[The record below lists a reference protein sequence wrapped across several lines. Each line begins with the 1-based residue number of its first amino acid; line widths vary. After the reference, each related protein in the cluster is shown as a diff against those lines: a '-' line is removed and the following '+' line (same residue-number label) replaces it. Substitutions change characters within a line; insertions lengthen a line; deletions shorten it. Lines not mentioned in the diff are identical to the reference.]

1 MKKIILICALLFVS
15 NSVLNAQVALCLG
28 QDATVCAGQTV
39 QITNCS
45 GGGPILGS
53 GITLNN
59 ATTLPQLS
67 DDSYS
72 GLIPI
77 GFTFNFY
84 GANYTNCVIGSNG
97 LISFNA
103 ANANTGCPWS
113 LVGMGTLPQTAN
125 LTTTRN
131 SAMLFYSDINPS
143 QAPIGPIKY
152 QTIGTAPNRKFVVLF
167 ESVNAFQCQNTC
179 YYGAIVFYETSN
191 IIDMMIGQKP
201 NCATWNGGLAIQGV
215 HNSAGTVATITPGRN
230 NTVWNANQ
238 DGKRF
243 TPIAPNNTS
252 NYSVAT
258 VQYYTVTS
266 TSNNSIQWASTN
278 GGLFP
283 YGGGVLNITTVPPG
297 TTGYYLTATA
307 CNAAVGGVSDTTFIT
322 RQVVSGTA
330 TATTDYCFGGVGTAT
345 VNPTQGAAPFTFTWS
360 PGGQTTQTATNLVSG
375 PYTVQIT
382 DTLGC
387 SANVNVNVPN
397 TNATFS
403 GSSTLVSCPGGSDGT
418 ATATMTPPLGVVSYN
433 WYDAGGQTTQTATGL
448 SAGTYHCIVS
458 TSQSTGCTDTVEVIV
473 SEIPGMVSTIINQS
487 DVTCNSANDGIV
499 EISVVDGTAPYTY
512 SWDNSAST
520 GPLANDLYAGTHT
533 VTITDSN
540 NCVITTTTTIGEPAP
555 LKITSLTPDTIIC
568 PEASIVLNVQ
578 GTGGNGSSYYTFT
591 WRENGTVIGTGT
603 SITVDPAATGT
614 QYCVEL
620 TEQCGSPSTDSCMM
634 INFPTAIV
642 PNYVSNLPYSCL
654 PGEFVFIN
662 QSNNSA
668 EIDSV
673 VVDFGNGDMGVFY
686 GDSNLTYT
694 YTTAGIYTIS
704 VVTTS
709 IQGCVTTNT
718 FPGIANVIAN
728 PVADFSMSA
737 NPTTIFETVVKMQD
751 KSSPNVVNWEWTSIG
766 SNPNS
771 STYQNPTFHYPE
783 GVVATYTI
791 QLIVETPEGC
801 RDTLER
807 ILSVNSDIIFYAP
820 NAFTPDG
827 DEFNQTWKFYVSG
840 IDEYNFELMI
850 FDRWGEVIWETHDPN
865 TAWDGTYNGKVV
877 QAGAYSWIASV
888 KDLYTDSR
896 RTFKGA
902 INILK

>member
-1 MKKIILICALLFVS
+1 MKKIILICTLLFVS
-15 NSVLNAQVALCLG
+15 NSVLNAQVTLCLG

-45 GGGPILGS
+45 GGGPIIGS
-53 GITLNN
+53 GITLDN
-59 ATTLPQLS
+59 ATTIPQLS
-67 DDSYS
+67 DDMFSA
-72 GLIPI
+72 LIPM
-77 GFTFNFY
+77 GFSFNFY
-84 GANYTNCVIGSNG
+84 GTNYTSCVIGSNG

-103 ANANTGCPWS
+103 SNANNGCPWS
-113 LVGMGTLPQTAN
+113 LVGMGTLPNTT
-125 LTTTRN
+125 LTTARN

-152 QTIGTAPNRKFVVLF
+152 QTIGTAPNRKFVVLY

-179 YYGAIVFYETSN
+179 YYGAIIFYETSN

-201 NCATWNGGLAIQGV
+201 SCTSWNGGLAIQGV
-215 HNSAGTVATITPGRN
+215 ENAAGTVATITPGRN
-230 NTVWNANQ
+230 NSVWIANQ

-243 TPIAPNNTS
+243 TPVSPSNTS

-258 VQYYTVTS
+258 VPYYTVTS
-266 TSNNSIQWASTN
+266 TSNNSIQWTSTA
-278 GGLFP
+278 GGLWP
-283 YGGGVLNITTVPPG
+283 YNNGVLNVTTVPPG
-297 TTGYYLTATA
+297 TTGYYLTAAA

-322 RQVVSGTA
+322 RQVVTGTA
-330 TATTDYCFGGVGTAT
+330 TATTDYCFGGVGSATA
-345 VNPTQGAAPFTFTWS
+345 NPNQGLAPFTYLWS

-382 DTLGC
+382 DAMGC
-387 SANVNVNVPN
+387 SVNVNVNVPN

-403 GSSTLVSCPGGSDGT
+403 GSSTLVSCPGGNDGT

-448 SAGTYHCIVS
+448 TAGTYHCVVT
-458 TSQSTGCTDTVEVIV
+458 TSLSSGCTDTVEVV
-473 SEIPGMVSTIINQS
+473 VTEIPGMVSTIINQQ
-487 DVTCNSANDGIV
+487 DVTCNSMNDGII

-512 SWDNSAST
+512 SWDSSAST

-533 VTITDSN
+533 VTITDAN
-540 NCVITTTTTIGEPAP
+540 NCVITTTATIGEPTA

-578 GTGGNGSSYYTFT
+578 GAGGNGSQYYTFT
-591 WRENGTVIGTGT
+591 WRENGTVIGTGN
-603 SITVDPAATGT
+603 SITVDPAATNT

-620 TEQCGSPSTDSCMM
+620 TETCGSPSTDSCMT
-634 INFPTAIV
+634 ITFPEAII
-642 PNYVSNLPYSCL
+642 PSYVSNLPYSCL
-654 PGEFVFIN
+654 PGEFIFIN
-662 QSNNSA
+662 QSNNSD

-673 VVDFGNGDMGVFY
+673 VVDFGNGDMGIFY

-694 YTTAGIYTIS
+694 YTAAGIYTIS

-718 FPGIANVIAN
+718 FPGIATVIAN
-728 PVADFSMSA
+728 PVADFTMSA

-751 KSSPNVVNWEWTSIG
+751 KSSPGVVSWTWEAIG

-771 STYQNPTFHYPE
+771 STYENPTFHYPE

-791 QLIVETPEGC
+791 QLIVETAEGC
-801 RDTLER
+801 VDTIER
-807 ILSVNSDIIFYAP
+807 VLSVNSDIIFYAP

-865 TAWDGTYNGKVV
+865 AAWDGTYNGKVV
-877 QAGAYSWIASV
+877 QAGAYSWIARV
-888 KDLYTDSR
+888 KDIYSDTKK
-896 RTFKGA
+896 TFNGA
-902 INILK
+902 INIFK

>member
-1 MKKIILICALLFVS
+1 MKKIFLIGTLLFLS
-15 NSVLNAQVALCLG
+15 NSVLNAQVTLCLG

-53 GITLNN
+53 GITLDN
-59 ATTLPQLS
+59 ATTIPQLS
-67 DDSYS
+67 DDMFS
-72 GLIPI
+72 GLIPM
-77 GFTFNFY
+77 GFGFNFY
-84 GANYTNCVIGSNG
+84 GTNYTNCVIGSNG

-103 ANANTGCPWS
+103 GNANSGCTWS
-113 LVGMGTLPQTAN
+113 LVGMGTLPNTGLTAA
-125 LTTTRN
+125 RN

-143 QAPIGPIKY
+143 QTPIGPIKY

-167 ESVNAFQCQNTC
+167 ESVNAFQCPNTC
-179 YYGAIVFYETSN
+179 YYGAIIFYETSN

-201 NCATWNGGLAIQGV
+201 NCSSWNGGLAIQGV
-215 HNSAGTVATITPGRN
+215 ENAAGTVATITPGRN
-230 NTVWNANQ
+230 NSVWTANQ

-252 NYSVAT
+252 NYAVAT
-258 VQYYTVTS
+258 VPYYTVTS
-266 TSNNSIQWASTN
+266 TSNNSIQWTSTA
-278 GGLFP
+278 GGLWP
-283 YGGGVLNITTVPPG
+283 YNNGVLNVTSVPPG
-297 TTGYYLTATA
+297 TTGYYLTAAA

-322 RQVVSGTA
+322 RQVVAGTA

-345 VNPTQGAAPFTFTWS
+345 ANPTQGLAPFTYTWT

-375 PYTVQIT
+375 PYTVHIT
-382 DTLGC
+382 DALGC
-387 SANVNVNVPN
+387 GVNVNVNVPN

-403 GSSTLVSCPGGSDGT
+403 GSSTLVSCPGGNDGT
-418 ATATMTPPLGVVSYN
+418 ATATMTPPLGTVSYN

-448 SAGTYHCIVS
+448 IAGTYHCVVT
-458 TSQSTGCTDTVEVIV
+458 TSLSTGCMDTVEVIV
-473 SEIPGMVSTIINQS
+473 SEIPGMVSTIINQQ

-499 EISVVDGTAPYTY
+499 EISVVNGTAPYTY

-533 VTITDSN
+533 VTITDAN
-540 NCVITTTTTIGEPAP
+540 GCVITTTATIGEPAA
-555 LKITSLTPDTIIC
+555 LKIVSITPDTIIC

-578 GTGGNGSSYYTFT
+578 GTGGNGPIFYTYT
-591 WRENGTVIGTGT
+591 WKENGTVIGTGS
-603 SITVDPAATGT
+603 SITVDPAATAT
-614 QYCVEL
+614 NYCVEL
-620 TEQCGSPSTDSCMM
+620 TETCGSPSTDSCMT
-634 INFPTAIV
+634 INFPIAIV

-654 PGEFVFIN
+654 PGDFIFIN
-662 QSNNSA
+662 QSNNSG

-673 VVDFGNGDMGVFY
+673 AVDFGDGNSGVFY
-686 GDSNLTYT
+686 GDSNLVHRYT
-694 YTTAGIYTIS
+694 SAGIYTVS

-728 PVADFSMSA
+728 PVADFTMSA

-751 KSSPNVVNWEWTSIG
+751 KSSPGVVDWTWNATG
-766 SNPNS
+766 SNPNNS
-771 STYQNPTFHYPE
+771 NYQNPTFHYPE
-783 GVVATYTI
+783 GVVGTYTI
-791 QLIVETPEGC
+791 QLIVETTEGC
-801 RDTLER
+801 VDTIER
-807 ILSVNSDIIFYAP
+807 VLSVNSDIIFYAP

-850 FDRWGEVIWETHDPN
+850 FDRWGELIWETHDPN
-865 TAWDGTYNGKVV
+865 AAWDGTYNGKVV
-877 QAGAYSWIASV
+877 QAGAYTWIARV
-888 KDLYTDSR
+888 KDTYSDAKK
-896 RTFKGA
+896 TFNGA
-902 INILK
+902 INLFR

>member
-1 MKKIILICALLFVS
+1 MKKIILICTLLFVS

-39 QITNCS
+39 QITNCL
-45 GGGPILGS
+45 GGGPVLGS

-59 ATTLPQLS
+59 AVTIPQLP

-103 ANANTGCPWS
+103 ANANNGCPWS
-113 LVGMGTLPQTAN
+113 LAGMGTLPQTAN
-125 LTTTRN
+125 LTTTQN

-215 HNSAGTVATITPGRN
+215 HNPTGTVATITPGRN

-266 TSNNSIQWASTN
+266 TSNNSIQWTSTA
-278 GGLFP
+278 GGLWA
-283 YGGGVLNITTVPPG
+283 YNGGVLNVTTVPPG
-297 TTGYYLTATA
+297 TTGYYLTASA

-330 TATTDYCFGGVGTAT
+330 TSTTDYCFGGVGTAT

-360 PGGQTTQTATNLVSG
+360 PGGQTTQTATNLLSG

-382 DTLGC
+382 DSLGC

-403 GSSTLVSCPGGSDGT
+403 GSSTLVSCPGGNDGT

-448 SAGTYHCIVS
+448 SAGTYHCVVS

-512 SWDNSAST
+512 SWDNSTST

-533 VTITDSN
+533 VTITDAK
-540 NCVITTTTTIGEPAP
+540 NCVITTTTTIGEPDA

-591 WRENGTVIGTGT
+591 WKENGTVIGTGT
-603 SITVDPAATGT
+603 SITVDPAASGT

-642 PNYVSNLPYSCL
+642 PSYVSNLPYSCL

-673 VVDFGNGDMGVFY
+673 VVDFGNGDIGVFY
-686 GDSNLTYT
+686 GDSDLTYT
-694 YTTAGIYTIS
+694 YTAAGIYTIS

-709 IQGCVTTNT
+709 VQGCITTNT

-751 KSSPNVVNWEWTSIG
+751 KSSPNVVNWTWTSVG
-766 SNPNS
+766 ANPNN

-801 RDTLER
+801 IDTVER
-807 ILSVNSDIIFYAP
+807 VLSVISDIIFYAP

-827 DEFNQTWKFYVSG
+827 DEFNQTWKFHVSG

-865 TAWDGTYNGKVV
+865 AAWDGTYNGKVV
-877 QAGAYSWIASV
+877 PAGAYSWIARV

-896 RTFKGA
+896 RTFNGA

>member
-1 MKKIILICALLFVS
+1 MKKIFLICTLLFVS
-15 NSVLNAQVALCLG
+15 NSTLNAQVTLCLG

-45 GGGPILGS
+45 GGGPILGA
-53 GITLNN
+53 GITLDN
-59 ATTLPQLS
+59 ATTIPQLS
-67 DDSYS
+67 DDMFSA
-72 GLIPI
+72 LIPM
-77 GFTFNFY
+77 GFGFNFY
-84 GANYTNCVIGSNG
+84 GTNYTSCVIGSNG

-103 ANANTGCPWS
+103 GNANNGCPWS
-113 LVGMGTLPQTAN
+113 LVGMGTLPNTT
-125 LTTTRN
+125 LTTAMN

-143 QAPIGPIKY
+143 QTPIGPIKY
-152 QTIGTAPNRKFVVLF
+152 QTIGTAPNRKFVVLY
-167 ESVNAFQCQNTC
+167 ESVNAFQCPNTC

-201 NCATWNGGLAIQGV
+201 NCTSWNGGLAIQGV
-215 HNSAGTVATITPGRN
+215 ENAAGTVATITPGRN
-230 NTVWNANQ
+230 NSVWTANQ

-243 TPIAPNNTS
+243 TPVSPSNTS

-258 VQYYTVTS
+258 VPYYTVTS
-266 TSNNSIQWASTN
+266 TSNNSIQWTSTA
-278 GGLFP
+278 GGLWP
-283 YGGGVLNITTVPPG
+283 YNNGVLNVTTVPPG
-297 TTGYYLTATA
+297 TTGYYLTAAA

-322 RQVVSGTA
+322 RQVVTGTA
-330 TATTDYCFGGVGTAT
+330 TAVTDYCFGGVGSAT
-345 VNPTQGAAPFTFTWS
+345 VNPTQGLAPFTYLWS

-382 DTLGC
+382 DAMGC

-418 ATATMTPPLGVVSYN
+418 ATAAMTPPLGTVSYN

-448 SAGTYHCIVS
+448 TAGTYHCVVT
-458 TSQSTGCTDTVEVIV
+458 TSLSSGCTDTVEVVV
-473 SEIPGMVSTIINQS
+473 SEIPAMVSTIINQQ
-487 DVTCNSANDGIV
+487 DVTCNSMNDGII
-499 EISVVDGTAPYTY
+499 EISVVNGTAPYTY

-533 VTITDSN
+533 VTITDANS
-540 NCVITTTTTIGEPAP
+540 CVITTTATIGEPTA
-555 LKITSLTPDTIIC
+555 LKITNLTPDTIIC
-568 PEASIVLNVQ
+568 PEASIELNVQ
-578 GTGGNGSSYYTFT
+578 GTGGNGSQYYTFT
-591 WRENGTVIGTGT
+591 WKENGTVIGTGS
-603 SITVDPAATGT
+603 SITVDPATTNT

-620 TEQCGSPSTDSCMM
+620 TETCGSPSTDSCMT
-634 INFPTAIV
+634 INFPEAII
-642 PNYVSNLPYSCL
+642 PSYVSNLPYSCL
-654 PGEFVFIN
+654 PGEFIFIN
-662 QSNNSA
+662 QSNNSD

-673 VVDFGNGDMGVFY
+673 VVDFGNGDLGTFY
-686 GDSNLTYT
+686 GNSDLTYT
-694 YTTAGIYTIS
+694 YTAAGIYTIS

-728 PVADFSMSA
+728 PVADFTMSA

-751 KSSPNVVNWEWTSIG
+751 KSSPGVVSWTWSAIG

-771 STYQNPTFHYPE
+771 STYENPTFHYPE

-791 QLIVETPEGC
+791 QLIVETSEGC
-801 RDTLER
+801 VDTIER
-807 ILSVNSDIIFYAP
+807 VLSVISDIIFYAP

-865 TAWDGTYNGKVV
+865 AAWDGTYNGKVV

-888 KDLYTDSR
+888 KDIYTDTKK
-896 RTFKGA
+896 TFSGA
-902 INILK
+902 INIFK

>member
-1 MKKIILICALLFVS
+1 MLLFLS
-15 NSVLNAQVALCLG
+15 NSVLNAQVTLCLG

-45 GGGPILGS
+45 GGGPVLGS
-53 GITLNN
+53 GITLDN
-59 ATTLPQLS
+59 AVTIPQLS

-77 GFTFNFY
+77 GFAFNFY
-84 GANYTNCVIGSNG
+84 GANYTQCVIGSNG

-113 LVGMGTLPQTAN
+113 LTGMGTLPQTAN
-125 LTTTRN
+125 LATTRN

-152 QTIGTAPNRKFVVLF
+152 QTIGTAPNRKFIVLF
-167 ESVNAFQCQNTC
+167 ESVNAFQCPNTC
-179 YYGAIVFYETSN
+179 YYGAIVFYESSN

-215 HNSAGTVATITPGRN
+215 HNATGTVATITPGRN
-230 NTVWNANQ
+230 NSAWNANQ

-243 TPIAPNNTS
+243 TPIAPGNTS

-266 TSNNSIQWASTN
+266 TSNSSIQWANTN

-283 YGGGVLNITTVPPG
+283 YNNGVLNITTVPPG

-330 TATTDYCFGGVGTAT
+330 TATTDYCFGGVGSAT
-345 VNPTQGAAPFTFTWS
+345 VNPVQGSAPFTYTWT

-375 PYTVQIT
+375 PYTVNIT
-382 DTLGC
+382 DALGC
-387 SANVNVNVPN
+387 GVNVNVNVPN

-403 GSSTLVSCPGGSDGT
+403 GSSTLVSCPGGNDGT

-448 SAGTYHCIVS
+448 IAGTYHCEVS
-458 TSQSTGCTDTVEVIV
+458 TSVSSGCMDTVEVIV
-473 SEIPGMVSTIINQS
+473 TEIPGMVSTITNQV

-499 EISVVDGTAPYTY
+499 EINVVDGTAPYTY
-512 SWDNSAST
+512 SWSSSAST
-520 GPLANDLYAGTHT
+520 GPLANDLFAGTHT
-533 VTITDSN
+533 VTITDAN
-540 NCVITTTTTIGEPAP
+540 NCVITITTTIGEPAA
-555 LKITSLTPDTIIC
+555 LKIANLTPDTIIC
-568 PEASIVLNVQ
+568 PEASIVLTVQ
-578 GTGGNGSSYYTFT
+578 GTDGSSPYSFT
-591 WRENGTVIGTGT
+591 WKENGTVIGTGT
-603 SITVDPAATGT
+603 SITVDPLATAT

-620 TEQCGSPSTDSCMM
+620 TELCGSPSTDSCMT
-634 INFPTAIV
+634 INFPIAII

-686 GDSNLTYT
+686 GDSDLTYT
-694 YTTAGIYTIS
+694 YTAAGIYTIS

-709 IQGCVTTNT
+709 IQGCITTNT

-728 PVADFSMSA
+728 PVADFTMSA

-751 KSSPNVVNWEWTSIG
+751 KSSPGVVNWTWTSVG
-766 SNPNS
+766 SNPNN

-783 GVVATYTI
+783 GIVATYTI

-801 RDTLER
+801 VDTIER
-807 ILSVNSDIIFYAP
+807 VLSVNSDIVFYAP

-865 TAWDGTYNGKVV
+865 AAWDGTYNGKVV
-877 QAGAYSWIASV
+877 QAGAYTWIARV
-888 KDLYTDSR
+888 KDVYTDTKK
-896 RTFKGA
+896 TFNGV
-902 INILK
+902 INAFK